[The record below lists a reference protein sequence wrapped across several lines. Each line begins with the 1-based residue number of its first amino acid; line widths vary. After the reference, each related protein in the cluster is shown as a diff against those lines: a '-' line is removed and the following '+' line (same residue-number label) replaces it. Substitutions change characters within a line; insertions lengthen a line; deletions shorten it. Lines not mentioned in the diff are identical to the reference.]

1 MQVLHQCKTHLSSMH
16 RPSCG
21 QTCSA
26 NERGVLGQMWPIIA
40 KELSSQSF
48 AFGRFSQDLVTS
60 RLNFCSSVFSSPV
73 FSSSVTTILHNTPQ
87 YSTIL
92 HNTPQFS
99 DTPSRLFGARGDPVK
114 LSKYVFSSKS
124 TFPPS
129 LYWWLSRSWSVVEVV
144 WISFWASIC
153 TFKCVTIMF
162 PTSKS
167 FKCFTIFYLIHGT
180 LM

>member
-92 HNTPQFS
+92 RHSFQIIRS
-99 DTPSRLFGARGDPVK
+99 QRRPSETVKICLFQQK
-114 LSKYVFSSKS
+114 YLSTIPLLMIV
-124 TFPPS
+124 TFLECSGSGLNIFLS
-129 LYWWLSRSWSVVEVV
+129 LYLH
-144 WISFWASIC
+144 F
-153 TFKCVTIMF
+153 
-162 PTSKS
+162 
-167 FKCFTIFYLIHGT
+167 
-180 LM
+180 